1 MIYFILIFL
10 FNSKT
15 SDSKDIKKYSPE
27 ERRKITI
34 ELIRQK
40 KYDAAL
46 TFSADQNLTGCIK
59 ILNDNLPEGIE
70 DIKESALRGNIFS
83 LDLYIL
89 LNLNVDGASLKN
101 YIRNELKIN
110 PDSNFSYQSPFV
122 RYLTCHP
129 ESLYIKNIPA
139 DSVIY
144 PYIIFKS
151 GMVNLEKDPKK
162 TRNYFKILIDNYPNS
177 LPAIIARNMLGALEK
192 IR

>member
-10 FNSKT
+10 FNST
-15 SDSKDIKKYSPE
+15 HQDSKDIKNYSPE
-27 ERRKITI
+27 ERRKITV

-40 KYDAAL
+40 KYDYAL
-46 TFSADQNLTGCIK
+46 SFSPDQNLTGCIK
-59 ILNDNLPEGIE
+59 ILNDQIPEGSE
-70 DIKESALRGNIFS
+70 DIKESAAKGNIFS

-101 YIRNELKIN
+101 YIRSELKIY

-129 ESLYIKNIPA
+129 ESLYIQNIPA

-177 LPAIIARNMLGALEK
+177 LPSIIARNTLGAFEK